1 MKNLRDINF
10 YKYEVNNMHEEITAL
25 FSIDWRTFV
34 FAVCTIFSAWMA
46 ASKVIDFFTEKI
58 GIETKLSLRRKKMEK
73 SISEIDEIKDT
84 INELKELMT
93 KHIEKDKERTIVSLR
108 SNIWQMHGEF
118 MKQGFVTKDGL
129 EVFSEA
135 CKLYE
140 NDGGNGV
147 VKQKIEPEVMRLPVK

>member
-1 MKNLRDINF
+1 MMKDIA
-10 YKYEVNNMHEEITAL
+10 AL
-25 FSIDWRTFV
+25 FSIDWKTFI
-34 FAVCTIFSAWMA
+34 FAICVILSVWMA
-46 ASKVIDFFTEKI
+46 ACKVIDFLTEKI

-73 SISEIDEIKDT
+73 SISEIEEIKES

-93 KHIEKDKERTIVSLR
+93 KHIKKDKERTVVSLR

>member
-1 MKNLRDINF
+1 
-10 YKYEVNNMHEEITAL
+10 MHEEITAL

-73 SISEIDEIKDT
+73 SISEIDEIKDA

>member
-1 MKNLRDINF
+1 MN
-10 YKYEVNNMHEEITAL
+10 EEITTL
-25 FSIDWRTFV
+25 LHIDWNTFI
-34 FAVCTIFSAWMA
+34 FAVCAIFSAWMA
-46 ASKVIDFFTEKI
+46 ASKVIDFLTEKI
-58 GIETKLSLRRKKMEK
+58 GIETKVSLRRKKMEK
-73 SISEIDEIKDT
+73 SISEINEIKESV
-84 INELKELMT
+84 NEVKELMT
-93 KHIEKDKERTIVSLR
+93 RHIEKDKERTVVTLR

>member
-1 MKNLRDINF
+1 MN
-10 YKYEVNNMHEEITAL
+10 EEIAAL
-25 FSIDWRTFV
+25 FHIDWNTFI
-34 FAVCTIFSAWMA
+34 FAVCAILSAWMA
-46 ASKVIDFFTEKI
+46 VSKAIDFLIEKT
-58 GIETKLSLRRKKMEK
+58 GIETKMSLRRKKMEK
-73 SISEIDEIKDT
+73 SISEINEIKESV
-84 INELKELMT
+84 NEVKELMT
-93 KHIEKDKERTIVSLR
+93 RHIEKDKERTVVTLR